1 MGELCHDNNN
11 ISEPQYMRFNF
22 FHVPQLPPVYVAKTG
37 KDIYIK
43 SPDQA
48 SLYTEYAHGTG
59 KVSLSVP
66 LHTGNTPIITR
77 KQSKFTWETEPIL
90 KKIPRNKTSI
100 RFIQLEIGPESDFLY
115 DLTLVSHG
123 EPKPNCGEI
132 RAKLFCAD
140 TNNFIQDVPHR
151 CHRAVCPICWD
162 SWVERE
168 VKSAAEKFLAGLSL
182 LRKQN
187 VKNQGHHIVWSVP
200 PEEYYL
206 SRKQLKTRLLYRM
219 RIAGAVA
226 SAIIFHPFRFRSI
239 ETGYRVDWKN
249 CSLNRNAEAPIVQS
263 EVFYSPHFHT
273 ACVGYLMPSKIFYG
287 GGMWKGPNDKKARHY
302 KGFRWRYYKQNDVP
316 LNNLD
321 QVRGMLYY
329 SLSHCAVAD
338 QKHALTW
345 AQKFGN
351 RHMLIDTQT
360 HKTVYPKCPIKKC
373 SCGNKSLT
381 IIEYQKDLAEY
392 VTAGQRELYWIVE
405 TKTTYKFRGDDS

>member
-1 MGELCHDNNN
+1 MGEVCHKSHN
-11 ISEPQYMRFNF
+11 ISEPEYMRFNF
-22 FHVPQLPPVYVAKTG
+22 FHVPQLPPIYVAKTG
-37 KDIYIK
+37 KDIYTK
-43 SPDQA
+43 SPVQA

-59 KVSLSVP
+59 KVSLSE
-66 LHTGNTPIITR
+66 
-77 KQSKFTWETEPIL
+77 QD
-90 KKIPRNKTSI
+90 KIPHRRYDKKTKSLNTNNHL
-100 RFIQLEIGPESDFLY
+100 QLEIGQESDFLY

-123 EPKPNCGEI
+123 EPNPTCGEI

-140 TNNFIQDVPHR
+140 TNTFIQDVPHR

-168 VKSAAEKFLAGLSL
+168 VKSASEKFLAGLSL

-187 VKNQGHHIVWSVP
+187 VKNQGHHIVWMVP
-200 PEEYYL
+200 PEEYHL
-206 SRKQLKTRLLYRM
+206 SRKQLKTRLFYRM

-226 SAIIFHPFRFRSI
+226 SAVIFHPFRFRSI

-249 CSLNRNAEAPIVQS
+249 CSMNRNAEAPIVQS

-321 QVRGMLYY
+321 RVRRMLYY

-338 QKHALTW
+338 QKHALSW
-345 AQKFGN
+345 GQKFGN
-351 RHMLIDTQT
+351 RHMLIDT
-360 HKTVYPKCPIKKC
+360 KTEKIVYPKCPIKKC
-373 SCGNKSLT
+373 GCGKQSF
-381 IIEYQKDLAEY
+381 IVIEYQKDLAEY
-392 VTAGQRELYWIVE
+392 VTAGQRELYWIVQ
-405 TKTTYKFRGDDS
+405 TKTTYKFRSASDG